1 MDHVMAQV
9 SFAFDIL
16 ITVLLGATIYFAVKL
31 SRHLD
36 TFRSNRSDMETL
48 IRELSSQITRAQ
60 EGISVLDELSTT
72 RGDELR
78 GLLGKAQGYIDELHV
93 MTESGNSLAERLET
107 MAVRNRE
114 LIEEMDEKALG
125 LVYPG
130 TKTSSAAPVPPL
142 TATRPPKYE
151 ETLTRAKAEKSGA
164 EKAAP
169 EPMFMIR
176 DPDFDAEDAARD
188 DIDDIDDRDDDFT
201 SQAER
206 DLAEALKRRIPKGK

>member
-151 ETLTRAKAEKSGA
+151 ETLTRAKAEKAGA
-164 EKAAP
+164 

-188 DIDDIDDRDDDFT
+188 EIDDIDDRDDDFT

>member
-1 MDHVMAQV
+1 
-9 SFAFDIL
+9 
-16 ITVLLGATIYFAVKL
+16 
-31 SRHLD
+31 
-36 TFRSNRSDMETL
+36 
-48 IRELSSQITRAQ
+48 
-60 EGISVLDELSTT
+60 
-72 RGDELR
+72 
-78 GLLGKAQGYIDELHV
+78 

-130 TKTSSAAPVPPL
+130 TKSASSAPVPPL
-142 TATRPPKYE
+142 TASRTPKYE
-151 ETLTRAKAEKSGA
+151 ETLTRAKAEKP
-164 EKAAP
+164 AP

-176 DPDFDAEDAARD
+176 DPDFEADSTESLDMD
-188 DIDDIDDRDDDFT
+188 DEFA